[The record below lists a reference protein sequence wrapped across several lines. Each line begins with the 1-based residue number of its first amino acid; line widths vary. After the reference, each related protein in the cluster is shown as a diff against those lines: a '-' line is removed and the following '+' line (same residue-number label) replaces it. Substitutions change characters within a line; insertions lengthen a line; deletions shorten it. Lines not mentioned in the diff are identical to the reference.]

1 MNELLKDKK
10 FLSIYS
16 LWILLQTTFLL
27 ISDKDGT
34 RFFWPCTKNSLT
46 VAYDLSEW
54 FFYLATPLV
63 IIFII
68 KSFEKK

>member
-1 MNELLKDKK
+1 MH
-10 FLSIYS
+10 
-16 LWILLQTTFLL
+16 TTFLL
-27 ISDKDGT
+27 ISNKDGT
-34 RFFWPCTKNSLT
+34 LFFWPFTKYSLT
-46 VAYDLSEW
+46 EAYDLSEW